1 LIIRLRRQ
9 LAGQGLDAGAHT
21 IAWHLDQQHQL
32 TVSEATIWRTLQRAG
47 LITPEPK
54 KKPKT
59 AYISFAAEQPNECG
73 KPISPTT
80 GSPDPTAP
88 PVLMRRFC
96 AFLTIIPATPSP
108 SPATNQSPG
117 QQWSRCSGKR

>member
-73 KPISPTT
+73 KRFHPLPAHPT
-80 GSPDPTAP
+80 
-88 PVLMRRFC
+88 RRH
-96 AFLTIIPATPSP
+96 P
-108 SPATNQSPG
+108 
-117 QQWSRCSGKR
+117 RC